1 MKRLFTHNNEP
12 LGLLEALPFEIERT
26 HTGNLPVYTDLRA
39 GGSRKLTVVRKIYGD
54 VDAFK
59 TELSKVV
66 SNSPI
71 EEKMGRLEINGS
83 HSQKVK
89 LWLTRLGF

>member
-1 MKRLFTHNNEP
+1 
-12 LGLLEALPFEIERT
+12 
-26 HTGNLPVYTDLRA
+26 
-39 GGSRKLTVVRKIYGD
+39 VRKIEGD

-59 TELSKVV
+59 EELSKIV
-66 SNSPI
+66 SNAPI
-71 EEKMGRLEINGS
+71 VEKMGRLEINGV

>member
-1 MKRLFTHNNEP
+1 M
-12 LGLLEALPFEIERT
+12 
-26 HTGNLPVYTDLRA
+26 
-39 GGSRKLTVVRKIYGD
+39 VRKVFGD

-59 TELSKVV
+59 SELAKVV
-66 SNSPI
+66 SNAPI
-71 EEKMGRLEINGS
+71 TEKMGRLEISGI

>member
-1 MKRLFTHNNEP
+1 MKRLFNHRNEP
-12 LGLLEALPFEIERT
+12 LGPLEDLPFEVERT
-26 HTGNLPVYTDLRA
+26 HTGNLPVYTDRRS
-39 GGSRKLTVVRKIYGD
+39 GGNRRLTVVRKIYGD

-66 SNSPI
+66 SNAPI
-71 EEKMGRLEINGS
+71 EDKMGRLEINGI